1 MKLQILFASSTGHTE
16 YIAEKINDLVPD
28 SILQNIDNINQ
39 VKIFK
44 DCEMLICCIPTW
56 NTGADEE
63 RSGTSWDIK
72 IKEIRQIDF
81 SKTLVGIVGLGDSA
95 AFSKYFCDA
104 MEELYS
110 AFKVAGAKMIGKVST
125 EDYIFDNSKSVI
137 DGMFCGLPI
146 DEDNE
151 SEKTDERLRNW
162 LETILSANQK

>member
-1 MKLQILFASSTGHTE
+1 
-16 YIAEKINDLVPD
+16 
-28 SILQNIDNINQ
+28 
-39 VKIFK
+39 
-44 DCEMLICCIPTW
+44 MLICCIPTW

-63 RSGTSWDIK
+63 RSGTSWDNK

-110 AFKVAGAKMIGKVST
+110 AFKAAGAKMIGEVST
-125 EDYIFDNSKSVI
+125 DDYIYDNSKSVI

-151 SEKTDERLRNW
+151 SEKRKDF
-162 LETILSANQK
+162 